1 MTSYLIRTSY
11 DLSSPLNR
19 SDQILIPAALWTALD
34 QEHGQSQGQGP
45 MFVDVDSAGFVGR
58 LRPAMPSDG
67 LPDDCC
73 RLPEWMNL
81 RLGLVIDETWICLS
95 PCQIPKAGH
104 LILRAHHEAS
114 LLGLEDPAASLTAE
128 LSGSTGLSWACLSI
142 GSVLPLSCGSFDVI
156 DILSE
161 EGQSV
166 SAACILD
173 CDVNLEFVPALDHVE
188 SESES
193 KEEDVPSASQPMTA
207 FVPFSGRGQR
217 LGRS

>member
-1 MTSYLIRTSY
+1 MTSYLMMRVYEADSEM
-11 DLSSPLNR
+11 NK
-19 SDQILIPAALWTALD
+19 SDQILIPSALWTVLD
-34 QEHGQSQGQGP
+34 NDHGQSQSP

-58 LRPAMPSDG
+58 LRPATPSDG

-73 RLPEWMNL
+73 RLPEWMGM
-81 RLGLVIDETWICLS
+81 RLGLGLSSDNWICLT

-142 GSVLPLSCGSFDVI
+142 GSVLPLTCGSFDVI

-166 SAACILD
+166 SSACILD

-188 SESES
+188 GETES
-193 KEEDVPSASQPMTA
+193 KEEDAPSASQPMTG